1 MTVERLST
9 NEIVFPGLGIE
20 LKISPDAFTIGS
32 FAVKWY
38 GICIAVGL
46 LLAIIYCFRR
56 TKEFGLSSDRLNDAV
71 FAGFLGAVV
80 NARLYYVIFH
90 LDSYHTIKD
99 IISIRDGGLAI
110 YGGIIGALVIG
121 FIACKI
127 RKVNVLAAFDIA
139 SMGFFI
145 GQGIGRWGNF
155 FNQEAFGC
163 NTSLPWGMSGGRIQ
177 QYLANYKDYLYANN
191 GIVVD
196 PFQTVHPTFLYES
209 VWCLLGFL
217 LLHFIHKKRKF
228 DGEIILIYVMWY
240 GAGRAV
246 IEGLR
251 TDSLMLGSFRVSQ
264 LLAVVSAV
272 AAAVIFVIARV
283 RVSKTGAR
291 LYRDSEESHDI
302 LEQEAMAEQEEKA
315 AKAARKEK
323 TLSADQKIID
333 EDDEEEAE
341 ESEE

>member
-32 FAVKWY
+32 FAIKWY

-139 SMGFFI
+139 SMGFLI

-177 QYLANYKDYLYANN
+177 QYLVNYKDYLYANN
-191 GIVVD
+191 GMVVD

-209 VWCLLGFL
+209 LWNLAVFL
-217 LLHFIHKKRKF
+217 FLFFWRRRRKF
-228 DGEIILIYVMWY
+228 FGEIWFSYLGLY
-240 GAGRAV
+240 GVGRFW
-246 IEGLR
+246 IESLR
-251 TDSLMLGSFRVSQ
+251 TDSLRSAFLGLRVSQ
-264 LLAVVSAV
+264 VLSLVLVLVSL
-272 AAAVIFVIARV
+272 IYLDISF
-283 RVSKTGAR
+283 
-291 LYRDSEESHDI
+291 DI
-302 LEQEAMAEQEEKA
+302 LV
-315 AKAARKEK
+315 
-323 TLSADQKIID
+323 LI
-333 EDDEEEAE
+333 
-341 ESEE
+341 